1 MAIDP
6 KVAWAQLR
14 SSAVGDGDLEIPSFP
29 SAALA
34 FGRALRFAIGQGG
47 APRFL
52 VPIEPGSPPPNLGD
66 TRNLKFASFKGKA
79 AGVAGL
85 YVDILCI
92 DARLT
97 SVFADFCESIAA
109 RVDGGDDPGQAVKK
123 ALDEF
128 RALFDAAGS
137 RVLSEAERVGLLGE
151 LWFLEGLAAHSP
163 GRVEAWMGPLGQR
176 HDFKAGNTA
185 IEIKTASKKGVTRVT
200 ISSIEQMSAPVEG
213 TLYLWHPVFE
223 PTAGGAVSIAGLLAS
238 LLDRGVDRGA
248 LVMRLAALNLDLD
261 PLMKNETQGYTFE
274 AVTAYRVAPGF
285 PRIALE
291 DLGGALPAGVL
302 SVSYD
307 IDLGQAKPF
316 ALSPQEMEER
326 ITEFGA

>member
-1 MAIDP
+1 MAVDP

-14 SSAVGDGDLEIPSFP
+14 SSAVGDGELEIPSLP
-29 SAALA
+29 SSAAA
-34 FGRALRFAIGQGG
+34 FGRVLRFAIGPGG

-52 VPIEPGSPPPNLGD
+52 VPIEQGSHPPNLTE

-85 YVDILCI
+85 YIDILCM

-97 SVFADFCESIAA
+97 SVFADFCESIAG
-109 RVDGGDDPGQAVKK
+109 RVETGDDPGQAVKK
-123 ALDEF
+123 TLDEF
-128 RALFDAAGS
+128 RALFDASGS

-151 LWFLEGLAAHSP
+151 LWFLDGLAAHSP
-163 GRVEAWMGPLGQR
+163 SRIEAWMGPLGQR
-176 HDFKAGNTA
+176 HDFKAGSTA
-185 IEIKTASKKGVTRVT
+185 IEIKTASKKGVSRVT
-200 ISSIEQMSAPVEG
+200 ISSIEQLSAPSEG
-213 TLYLWHPVFE
+213 ELYLWHPVFE
-223 PTAGGAVSIAGLLAS
+223 PTASGAVSIGGLLAS
-238 LLDRGVDRGA
+238 LLDRGVDKGA
-248 LVMRLAALNLDLD
+248 LGKRLAALKLDLD
-261 PLMKNETQGYTFE
+261 ALMKDETQGFTFE
-274 AVTAYRVAPGF
+274 GVTAYRVAPGF

-291 DLGGALPAGVL
+291 DIGGALPAGVL

-307 IDLGQAKPF
+307 IDLGQAAPF